1 MELAFL
7 TGRARLY
14 LHGGHFKSMSIM
26 WCAVCSILSCY
37 QSSHLAPGA
46 GIGNDS
52 DKGGDI
58 VSSKAMSLLSRTRDG
73 AGSHKVPRTIAG
85 TKLDV
90 LPNGLEASHESS
102 DDCVMLNSDHE
113 PASPVDGREA
123 GPSYAPLLRAK
134 DERREA
140 DPTFASL
147 LRAKD
152 EPTETVADACDAS
165 DDCMMLCS
173 DHEQA
178 PQAGG
183 READPTY
190 APLLRV
196 KDERTETVADAPDA
210 SDDCIFRSNGNKH
223 DAPHRPT
230 DGGMAAGFKPIKDER
245 KQA

>member
-1 MELAFL
+1 VALAFL
-7 TGRARLY
+7 DGRAQLY

-26 WCAVCSILSCY
+26 WCSVCSILSCH
-37 QSSHLAPGA
+37 QSTHLAPGA

-52 DKGGDI
+52 GRGGNI
-58 VSSKAMSLLSRTRDG
+58 VSSKALSLLSRTRDA

-102 DDCVMLNSDHE
+102 DECVMLDSDHE
-113 PASPVDGREA
+113 TASPADGREA

-140 DPTFASL
+140 DPTYAPL
-147 LRAKD
+147 LRAK
-152 EPTETVADACDAS
+152 EERTETVADASDAS

-183 READPTY
+183 RKADPTY
-190 APLLRV
+190 APLLRA
-196 KDERTETVADAPDA
+196 KEERTETVADASDA
-210 SDDCIFRSNGNKH
+210 SDDCIFCSNGNKQV
-223 DAPHRPT
+223 AQHRPT
-230 DGGMAAGFKPIKDER
+230 DGGVAAVFKPIKDEQN
-245 KQA
+245 QA

>member
-1 MELAFL
+1 MALAFL
-7 TGRARLY
+7 DGRAQLY

-26 WCAVCSILSCY
+26 WCSVCSILSCH

-52 DKGGDI
+52 GRGGDI
-58 VSSKAMSLLSRTRDG
+58 VSSKALSLLSRTRDG

-90 LPNGLEASHESS
+90 LPNGLEASDESS
-102 DDCVMLNSDHE
+102 DDCVMLDSDHE
-113 PASPVDGREA
+113 TASPADGREA

-134 DERREA
+134 DER
-140 DPTFASL
+140 
-147 LRAKD
+147 
-152 EPTETVADACDAS
+152 TETVADACDAS

-173 DHEQA
+173 DHEHA

-183 READPTY
+183 PEADPTY
-190 APLLRV
+190 APLLRA
-196 KDERTETVADAPDA
+196 KEERTETVADASGA
-210 SDDCIFRSNGNKH
+210 SDDCIFRSNGNKQ
-223 DAPHRPT
+223 AAQHRPT
-230 DGGMAAGFKPIKDER
+230 DGGVAAVFKPIKDEQ